1 MRAVTKADILIEDKI
16 EHLLIILDD
25 SERLLVFELIISI
38 IVPNSLSL
46 DCQVDGC
53 WVYQISLRKVISSFC
68 KDCISHACQSEIFSR
83 YTLKR
88 CIFVRY
94 HVTMDEEWSHDKQNH
109 WNFYIVNLVKRNQF
123 KRLFLCKRRWTFFNF
138 MLLLNQF
145 WRILWMQT
153 N

>member
-53 WVYQISLRKVISSFC
+53 
-68 KDCISHACQSEIFSR
+68 
-83 YTLKR
+83 
-88 CIFVRY
+88 
-94 HVTMDEEWSHDKQNH
+94 
-109 WNFYIVNLVKRNQF
+109 
-123 KRLFLCKRRWTFFNF
+123 
-138 MLLLNQF
+138 
-145 WRILWMQT
+145 
-153 N
+153 